1 MKQSCSTA
9 ARTREDTQLCGCG
22 SWSEMEAELGDSDV
36 MTDCKRATNAHAQ
49 ATEETATPKRPEDKG
64 DFPADSG
71 VLCG

>member
-1 MKQSCSTA
+1 
-9 ARTREDTQLCGCG
+9 
-22 SWSEMEAELGDSDV
+22 MEAELGDSDV